1 VCGEAEFAAATIE
14 GKMLT
19 TEAVL
24 TEIGNALSR
33 TQWRRIAVE
42 TIKALRNDP
51 DVEIISV
58 DASLFDRDFQLY
70 SSRPDKEWGMT
81 DCISF
86 VVMQERGIFEAL
98 TTDHHF
104 QQAGF
109 RAILCEL
116 KNNPN

>member
-1 VCGEAEFAAATIE
+1 
-14 GKMLT
+14 
-19 TEAVL
+19 
-24 TEIGNALSR
+24 
-33 TQWRRIAVE
+33 
-42 TIKALRNDP
+42 
-51 DVEIISV
+51 
-58 DASLFDRDFQLY
+58 
-70 SSRPDKEWGMT
+70 MT